1 MGDKKA
7 LLLLTSSN
15 TTLSTKT
22 QFCCLLLFADNV
34 YKSVHHCT
42 VRWLGCNVVQPAEDI
57 SLSTLCHCMVPLHDM
72 TRLVIYMAWLFPG
85 CQKSQNQDMQK
96 KPLI

>member
-7 LLLLTSSN
+7 LLILTSSN

-34 YKSVHHCT
+34 YRVYIT
-42 VRWLGCNVVQPAEDI
+42 A
-57 SLSTLCHCMVPLHDM
+57 LCAGWAAMLYNLL
-72 TRLVIYMAWLFPG
+72 RIFP
-85 CQKSQNQDMQK
+85 
-96 KPLI
+96 

>member
-7 LLLLTSSN
+7 LLILTSSN

-34 YKSVHHCT
+34 YKVYIT
-42 VRWLGCNVVQPAEDI
+42 A
-57 SLSTLCHCMVPLHDM
+57 LCAGEAAMLYNLL
-72 TRLVIYMAWLFPG
+72 RIFP
-85 CQKSQNQDMQK
+85 
-96 KPLI
+96 

>member
-57 SLSTLCHCMVPLHDM
+57 SLSTPYHCMVPLNDSTGYLHGYF
-72 TRLVIYMAWLFPG
+72 LVVKNPKTKVCKRNL
-85 CQKSQNQDMQK
+85 
-96 KPLI
+96 